1 MPNACIFINFSQV
14 DSYFMCLLFCYNI
27 EKFTWFLSVKQN
39 CYKDKNVSCYLQEM
53 LRLERSM
60 LWLTFK
66 TSTAVLQRMGRDVI
80 NSANL
85 FHMLL
90 ELFNCKSALWAS
102 KLLSPLPVWVRVHWL
117 KCRRATVHLADLFL
131 LKPVL
136 RWQKPVFCCCCVMA
150 ASGHCCISG
159 KDWEGAQWHLPP
171 IVWTTP
177 CASRSVQKI
186 NRPVLYD
193 PNLKKGPD
201 VCCRG

>member
-1 MPNACIFINFSQV
+1 M
-14 DSYFMCLLFCYNI
+14 YFHRSFPSWSLFYVLMFCNNI
-27 EKFTWFLSVKQN
+27 EKFTKFLSVKQN
-39 CYKDKNVSCYLQEM
+39 CYKDKMVPCYFKEM

-66 TSTAVLQRMGRDVI
+66 TSTAALQCMGRDVI

-90 ELFNCKSALWAS
+90 ELFNCKSALWTS
-102 KLLSPLPVWVRVHWL
+102 KLMPLLPVCVRVHWA
-117 KCRRATVHLADLFL
+117 KCRRAMVRVADLFL
-131 LKPVL
+131 LKPVS
-136 RWQKPVFCCCCVMA
+136 RWQKLVLCCGCVMA
-150 ASGHCCISG
+150 ASGHCCLSG

-171 IVWTTP
+171 TVWTTP